1 MNFYK
6 PNPEGHLM
14 LTHKQVWN
22 AIDTIAER
30 YGYSASG
37 LAKKSG
43 LDPTSFNPS
52 KRNGPD
58 GRPRWPTMESI
69 SRLLQASG
77 ASMEEFSDLLIGR
90 RGQPP
95 KLRQIPLLGLAK
107 AGKGGF
113 FDDSGFPAGN
123 GWDEIDVPGVTD
135 PNAYALEITGDS
147 MQPVYREG
155 DIIIVSP
162 SATVRKGDRV
172 VVRLNDGQVMAK
184 IMQRQTS
191 KTVELASFN
200 PNHATKTLDMKDVDW
215 IGRIMWASQ

>member
-1 MNFYK
+1 
-6 PNPEGHLM
+6 M

-30 YGYSASG
+30 YGFSASG

-77 ASMEEFSDLLIGR
+77 ASMEEFSELLIGR

-95 KLRQIPLLGLAK
+95 KLRQIPLHEHAQEIEQRIDLRLRPVPVLGRERIDAEM
-107 AGKGGF
+107 
-113 FDDSGFPAGN
+113 PQP
-123 GWDEIDVPGVTD
+123 EI
-135 PNAYALEITGDS
+135 A
-147 MQPVYREG
+147 R
-155 DIIIVSP
+155 
-162 SATVRKGDRV
+162 
-172 VVRLNDGQVMAK
+172 RLHG
-184 IMQRQTS
+184 
-191 KTVELASFN
+191 E
-200 PNHATKTLDMKDVDW
+200 P
-215 IGRIMWASQ
+215 